1 MDMKPKEL
9 LAEIEREEREGNT
22 TFSSLSA
29 ELRKKIENK
38 TAGYYLAFYTAI
50 NPIFVEASR
59 WVWQMHLLILFIPL
73 LVFVFL

>member
-29 ELRKKIENK
+29 ELRKKIEDNVMPEIVYK
-38 TAGYYLAFYTAI
+38 GLSKI
-50 NPIFVEASR
+50 K
-59 WVWQMHLLILFIPL
+59 H
-73 LVFVFL
+73 FLKMF